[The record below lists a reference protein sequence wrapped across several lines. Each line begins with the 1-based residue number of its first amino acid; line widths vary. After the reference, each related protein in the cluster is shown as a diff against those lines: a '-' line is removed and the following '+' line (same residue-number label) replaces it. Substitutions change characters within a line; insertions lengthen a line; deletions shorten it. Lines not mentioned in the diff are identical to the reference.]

1 MSSAR
6 EYDDGL
12 IQLDGRAITLRR
24 FHFPSGT
31 SKVVPLGSIR
41 TWRAEPLS
49 WVNRYRLWDS
59 SDLHRWLP
67 LDLAR
72 PSRATL
78 VTLELDDGWWHPAFT
93 PVRPE
98 EFVALL
104 TEVLARD

>member
-41 TWRAEPLS
+41 TWRAEQVEKPDFTL
-49 WVNRYRLWDS
+49 
-59 SDLHRWLP
+59 LP
-67 LDLAR
+67 EAQG
-72 PSRATL
+72 
-78 VTLELDDGWWHPAFT
+78 DD
-93 PVRPE
+93 R
-98 EFVALL
+98 
-104 TEVLARD
+104 